1 MACTCLA
8 IKREKEKIDTS
19 KMPNP
24 SVSSIVGSIVSAF
37 DSGMD
42 VFRRLQTRKQGPRP
56 RRTSRKSTRDHD
68 DEDELHLLR
77 SLQAGSCEIMTEY
90 DRSTRRFGQRFERG
104 DGMLGYSSL
113 STQLFHDR

>member
-1 MACTCLA
+1 MHLSCHQA
-8 IKREKEKIDTS
+8 KRKKIDTS

-42 VFRRLQTRKQGPRP
+42 VFRRLRTRKQGSRP
-56 RRTSRKSTRDHD
+56 RRTSRKNTRDHD
-68 DEDELHLLR
+68 DEEELHLLR

-113 STQLFHDR
+113 STHLLHDT